1 MKPKKLTLAKA
12 KEIIAEL
19 EAKVKDE
26 ASLFS
31 NTIDDLKDQIMV
43 ARTRIGKKQF
53 YQGLIWGAAIV
64 TTILVIYKT
73 LT

>member
-31 NTIDDLKDQIMV
+31 NTIDDLKDQIMA